1 MSGAAGSVAPVDERC
16 RLCGADAVIR
26 GTPGDDPRCDVCGW
40 HVGDVPDPDL
50 ALPVV
55 EVVYYIRWG
64 DRVKIGTSS
73 QPRRRLAVLW
83 HEELLAFERGG
94 RPLERARHREFAD
107 LRLGGEWFAAEPRL
121 LAHVARVAEAGGA
134 ADPWHVYARWFADT
148 LRG

>member
-1 MSGAAGSVAPVDERC
+1 MDERC
-16 RLCGADAVIR
+16 RLCGADAAGERV
-26 GTPGDDPRCDVCGW
+26 CAVCGW
-40 HVGDVPDPDL
+40 RVGDVPDPDL
-50 ALPVV
+50 PLPVV

-64 DRVKIGTSS
+64 DRVKIGTSR

-94 RPLERARHREFAD
+94 RMRERERHVEFAD

-121 LAHVARVAEAGGA
+121 LAHIARVAEAGGA
-134 ADPWHVYARWFADT
+134 ADPWHVYARWLADA